1 MSMPP
6 FGQDQPQLWMTVSDV
21 FHIRGRGTVVTGRLE
36 GNGQLNPGDTMVCN
50 GGRWQVSGIEQFR
63 AVLMTAEP
71 GSDIGV
77 LLKNGPAGDVLRGQ
91 NVQFEPRSGAGNP
104 QFTVLA
110 PKRKRWR
117 S

>member
-1 MSMPP
+1 MTVPP
-6 FGQDQPQLWMTVSDV
+6 FGQEPPQLSMTVSDV

-36 GNGQLNPGDTMVCN
+36 GNGPLNVGDTMVCN
-50 GGRWQVSGIEQFR
+50 GARWKVGGIEQFR
-63 AVLMTAEP
+63 ATMPTAWP

-77 LLKNGPAGDVLRGQ
+77 LLKGGPAGDALRGQ
-91 NVQFEPRSGAGNP
+91 NVQFETSAGAADP

-117 S
+117 G